1 MHYNVKGRERRD
13 PHNDNF
19 YDVEVERGLPKETN
33 KEIKRL
39 KDKLNDDGFIA
50 CDLFTGEILN
60 DKY

>member
-1 MHYNVKGRERRD
+1 MQNYKLTLKDINPKLAK
-13 PHNDNF
+13 
-19 YDVEVERGLPKETN
+19 EVQQTKKETK

-60 DKY
+60 DDYS

>member
-1 MHYNVKGRERRD
+1 MKNYNLTLEQAVGSKLAK
-13 PHNDNF
+13 
-19 YDVEVERGLPKETN
+19 EVQQTKKETN

-60 DKY
+60 DDYK